1 MFVNTGINSL
11 IRDYRY
17 IIIIIIIIIIVYQHQ
32 QPGGGFVV
40 MSGRLRFTHHVIT
53 ERRVNTSTD
62 ETRVEPQPSE
72 KHSMQITG
80 VACDHVTFAKKTVPP
95 TQLQSH
101 PSSSTRF
108 HLVRQVVNPSTATN
122 IFHFF
127 LLKTATFVHSTNAA
141 HRAATGTLKARKIN
155 KHIA

>member
-17 IIIIIIIIIIVYQHQ
+17 IIIIVYQHQ

-80 VACDHVTFAKKTVPP
+80 VACDHVTFAKKNSSAYAAAIASLVIDALSSCETSC
-95 TQLQSH
+95 QSFN
-101 PSSSTRF
+101 RDE
-108 HLVRQVVNPSTATN
+108 
-122 IFHFF
+122 HFSF
-127 LLKTATFVHSTNAA
+127 FSVKNGDSRSQHKRRTSGGNRYLES
-141 HRAATGTLKARKIN
+141 
-155 KHIA
+155 